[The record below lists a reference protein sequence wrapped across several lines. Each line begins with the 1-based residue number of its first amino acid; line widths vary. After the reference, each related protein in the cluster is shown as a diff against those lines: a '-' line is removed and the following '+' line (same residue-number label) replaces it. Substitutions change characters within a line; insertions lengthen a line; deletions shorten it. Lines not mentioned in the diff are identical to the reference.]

1 MRGTPAPDRFP
12 LRSTRRRTRRSSPD
26 SVVAADETSSI
37 PAPAG
42 TPVPAALVAAALEVA
57 RARGE
62 ATDVEERRPEA
73 FEPGGG

>member
-1 MRGTPAPDRFP
+1 
-12 LRSTRRRTRRSSPD
+12 
-26 SVVAADETSSI
+26 VVAADETSSI

-57 RARGE
+57 PACRE
-62 ATDVEERRPEA
+62 AADFEERRPEA